1 MDSNVPTNT
10 KPRGAV
16 ASRIRSMLPA
26 LADAELR
33 VARWLLADPGK
44 LLNLS
49 MAQVAQA
56 CDVSDT
62 TVLRF
67 CRRVGYHG
75 FTDLKLAIAGDITAP
90 QQMILE
96 GLSASD
102 DLATQCA
109 KVFKANIQALNDTAA
124 TLDMDAMARAID
136 LLSNAR
142 RILVIGVGTSIPIVE
157 DLHQKLFRLGLDC
170 TAQTD
175 SYLQLMATAMLDERD
190 VVVGVSHSG
199 TSIDPVLTLTK
210 AHERGCATI
219 AITGNGHS
227 PFTRNADI
235 TLLSVANEVRPEAL
249 ASRIAQIAI
258 VDAIY
263 VALSLRDADRALQN
277 ERRAFEAVLPKTI

>member
-1 MDSNVPTNT
+1 MSAPVVMQTPAVP
-10 KPRGAV
+10 
-16 ASRIRSMLPA
+16 SRIRSMLPA
-26 LADAELR
+26 LAEAEER
-33 VARWLLADPGK
+33 VARWLLADPAK
-44 LLNLS
+44 LLSLS
-49 MAQVAQA
+49 MAQVAHA
-56 CDVSDT
+56 CEVSDT

-75 FTDLKLAIAGDITAP
+75 FTDLKLAIAGDISAP
-90 QQMILE
+90 QPVMLE
-96 GLSASD
+96 GLSVDD

-109 KVFKANIQALNDTAA
+109 KVFQANIQALSDTAA
-124 TLDMDAMARAID
+124 TLDIAALERAID
-136 LLSNAR
+136 LLAAAR

-157 DLHQKLFRLGLDC
+157 DLHQKLFRLGFDC

-175 SYLQLMATAMLDERD
+175 SYLQLMAAAMLDDRD

-199 TSIDPVLTLTK
+199 TSVDPVMTLTK
-210 AHERGCATI
+210 ARERGCATI

-227 PFTRNADI
+227 PFTEQADV

-263 VALSLRDADRALQN
+263 VTLSLRDAERALDS
-277 ERRAFEAVLPKTI
+277 ERRAFEAVIPKTI